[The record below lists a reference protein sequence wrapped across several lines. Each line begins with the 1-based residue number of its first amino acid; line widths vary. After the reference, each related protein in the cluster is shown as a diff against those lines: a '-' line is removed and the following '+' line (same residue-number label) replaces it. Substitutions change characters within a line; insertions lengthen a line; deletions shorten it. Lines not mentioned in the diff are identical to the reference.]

1 MTNRREYPAATYVT
15 LRERYAAGGISIRQ
29 LAAAHGMPVGT
40 VQNIVSGRKKP
51 MSPEAIARRA
61 ERARRVSALGGESV
75 RRQHV
80 EQRPPVGVVA
90 AAIAERESGKPLV
103 VETLE
108 RRLERFVPGAVL
120 LEATQQ
126 RVTARFAVW
135 RAHACVTGSTAREA
149 VDKAIALWGA
159 R

>member
-80 EQRPPVGVVA
+80 EQRPPTGVVA
-90 AAIAERESGKPLV
+90 AAIAERNTGKPLV

-108 RRLERFVPGAVL
+108 AKLATAIPGAEVL
-120 LEATQQ
+120 GRWEDWLVYDRAGRLIATG
-126 RVTARFAVW
+126 
-135 RAHACVTGSTAREA
+135 HSKREA
-149 VDKAIALWGA
+149 VARAISLRGG